1 MPLFKSLLL
10 IVPFVICYFLG
21 GQGPKFMRR
30 WIGPS
35 VLAAVIVLF
44 QMNLVALLALLYLA
58 AANGFSYG
66 IKYTHDRAGLKILFR
81 GLCGASYGLVGLIV
95 GILAGHPWLGALQ
108 LLLATSGS
116 ILFGV
121 LNPFKFIHDDKS
133 TMLEDACIAS
143 SYVILLPFM
152 I

>member
-35 VLAAVIVLF
+35 VLAA
-44 QMNLVALLALLYLA
+44 
-58 AANGFSYG
+58 ANGFSYG
-66 IKYTHDRAGLKILFR
+66 IKYTRDRTGLKILFR